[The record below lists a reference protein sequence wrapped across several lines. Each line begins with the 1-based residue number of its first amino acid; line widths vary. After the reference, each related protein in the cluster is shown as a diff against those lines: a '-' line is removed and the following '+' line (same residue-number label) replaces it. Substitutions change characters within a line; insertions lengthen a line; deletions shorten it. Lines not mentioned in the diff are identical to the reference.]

1 MPITYPISFPSNLG
15 ISSFKYGVRH
25 AVGSLESPF
34 SFTEQV
40 VKFSGEKWEIQV
52 TLPNMFRADAAA
64 FNAFLL
70 KLRGK
75 YGTFLIGDP
84 NGKTPRGS
92 WGGTP
97 LVKGAG
103 QTGNELLIDGL
114 PLSTNGVAKAG
125 DWIQLGTGG
134 NARLYMVLDDANSN
148 GSGEATLLLSP
159 SLRSSPADD
168 QAVIYQDA
176 VGCFRLAENYT
187 PIDINS
193 NSIYNITFRAGEAL
207 NGA

>member
-1 MPITYPISFPSNLG
+1 MAITYPISFPSNLG
-15 ISSFKYGVRH
+15 VSSFKYGMRH

-40 VKFSGEKWEIQV
+40 IKFSGQKWEIQV
-52 TLPNMFRADAAA
+52 TLPNMFRSDAEA
-64 FNAFLL
+64 FNTFLL
-70 KLRGK
+70 KLGGK

-84 NGKTPRGS
+84 NGKTPLGS

-114 PLSTNGVAKAG
+114 PTSTNGVAKAG
-125 DWIQLGTGG
+125 DWIQLGTAG
-134 NARLYMVLDDANSN
+134 NARLYKVLEDANSN
-148 GSGEATLLLSP
+148 GSGEVTLLLSP
-159 SLRSSPADD
+159 NLRVSPADN
-168 QAVIYQDA
+168 QAVIYQNA
-176 VGCFRLAENYT
+176 VGCFRLAENYN
-187 PIDINS
+187 PIDINN
-193 NSIYNITFRAGEAL
+193 NSVYNITFRATEAL